1 MTSMGEEVF
10 DITKNE
16 RLSLV
21 TGAKG
26 SSKVRQFE

>member
-1 MTSMGEEVF
+1 MDEEIF

-21 TGAKG
+21 TGPRG